1 MPTLLEIQRA
11 MRASVIKR
19 DSSTLL
25 EALADTTKS
34 DRLDIYRNTIFL
46 GLTRTLRLAFPAA
59 ERLVGADFFEC
70 AANVFISAH
79 LPQAPYLDQYGE
91 AFPDFL
97 RSFPPASSLFYLGD
111 VANLEWAVN
120 CALHACDTRPLELKE
135 VAKIAAE
142 NQTDVSFKPHPSI
155 SIIRS
160 EYPVDE
166 IWRAVL
172 ARDDRALTAVDLAAG
187 PVFLL
192 VERQKDGVEVS
203 RLQEP
208 GWNFLAALCRGE
220 RLISAAK
227 SVADLNAAVL
237 LAEHLQAG
245 RFVGIYSC
253 SDSFA
258 IG

>member
-1 MPTLLEIQRA
+1 M
-11 MRASVIKR
+11 
-19 DSSTLL
+19 
-25 EALADTTKS
+25 
-34 DRLDIYRNTIFL
+34 
-46 GLTRTLRLAFPAA
+46 
-59 ERLVGADFFEC
+59 
-70 AANVFISAH
+70 
-79 LPQAPYLDQYGE
+79 
-91 AFPDFL
+91 
-97 RSFPPASSLFYLGD
+97 
-111 VANLEWAVN
+111 ANLEWAVN
-120 CALHACDTRPLELKE
+120 SLELKE

-142 NQTDVSFKPHPSI
+142 RQTDVSFKPHPSI

-208 GWNFLAALCRGE
+208 GWNFLAALCHGE

-227 SVADLNAAVL
+227 SVAGLNAAVL
-237 LAEHLQAG
+237 LAEHLRAG
-245 RFVGIYSC
+245 RFVGKYSC
-253 SDSFA
+253 SEPFA
-258 IG
+258 IGWSIEDVA

>member
-1 MPTLLEIQRA
+1 MSTLLEIQRA

-46 GLTRTLRLAFPAA
+46 SLTRTLRLALPAA
-59 ERLVGADFFEC
+59 ERLVGADFFES

-111 VANLEWAVN
+111 VANLEWAV
-120 CALHACDTRPLELKE
+120 HSLELKE

-142 NQTDVSFKPHPSI
+142 HQTDVSFKPHPSI
-155 SIIRS
+155 SIIR
-160 EYPVDE
+160 
-166 IWRAVL
+166 I
-172 ARDDRALTAVDLAAG
+172 
-187 PVFLL
+187 
-192 VERQKDGVEVS
+192 
-203 RLQEP
+203 RLM
-208 GWNFLAALCRGE
+208 
-220 RLISAAK
+220 K
-227 SVADLNAAVL
+227 SG
-237 LAEHLQAG
+237 G
-245 RFVGIYSC
+245 RF
-253 SDSFA
+253 
-258 IG
+258 